1 MKTSALKYAVLTW
14 ITTFTMIILFFIP
27 FHGFLTV
34 WLSSF
39 IGHYTALRLWKEALL
54 FLCVIG
60 VIYLLLTD
68 NKIRTHTLTRRL
80 VWTIICFMALNITWG
95 LLALNQHDV
104 TAKALAYGLLID
116 LRFLVFFLVTW
127 AVALRMGRLKS
138 NWQWIVIWPAVAV
151 VVIGLLQL
159 VLPHDIMKHFGYG
172 PNTIPIEETINHNS
186 HYFRIDSTL
195 RGANPLGAYLIIPIS
210 IISVMLLAKRNW
222 RLILLL
228 AASIVV
234 LFFSY
239 SRSAWIGAALA
250 TAIVFLTGRLS
261 GQAQKLVI
269 GASAFILVV
278 CLGLFAVYHNNTD
291 FQNYVL
297 HTQTDSAVSST
308 SNGGHESALKSGLH
322 DVIHEPLG
330 RGPGTAGPASAY
342 NDSHPA
348 RIAENFFL
356 QIGQETGWLGL
367 ALFVL
372 INFGVGYLLWIR
384 RDDPLALSLFASLI
398 GITFVNLLSHAWA
411 DDTLSYLWW
420 GLAGIAMVPITK
432 HTEAGPIKATKPKK
446 VKTIAR

>member
-34 WLSSF
+34 WLSSL
-39 IGHYTALRLWKEALL
+39 IGHYTLLRLWKETLL
-54 FLCVIG
+54 LLCVIG

-80 VWTIICFMALNITWG
+80 VWTIICFIVLNVAWG

-104 TAKALAYGLLID
+104 TAKSLAYGLLID

-138 NWQWIVIWPAVAV
+138 NWQWLVIWPAVAV
-151 VVIGLLQL
+151 IIIGLLQL

-195 RGANPLGAYLIIPIS
+195 RGANPLGAYMIIPIS

-222 RLILLL
+222 RLLLLLL
-228 AASIVV
+228 ASVIV

-239 SRSAWIGAALA
+239 SRSAWIGALLS
-250 TAIVFLTGRLS
+250 TAIVFMTGRLS
-261 GQAQKLVI
+261 GQAQKLVV
-269 GASAFILVV
+269 GLSAAVV
-278 CLGLFAVYHNNTD
+278 VICVGLFAIYHNNTD

-297 HTQTDSAVSST
+297 HTQTNSAVKST
-308 SNGGHESALKSGLH
+308 SDGGHGSALKAGLH
-322 DVIHEPLG
+322 DVLHEPLG
-330 RGPGTAGPASAY
+330 RGPGTAGPASIY
-342 NDSHPA
+342 NGSHPA
-348 RIAENFFL
+348 RIAENFYL

-367 ALFVL
+367 ILFIL

-384 RDDPLALSLFASLI
+384 RADPLALSLFASLI
-398 GITFVNLLSHAWA
+398 GITFVNMLSHAWA
-411 DDTLSYLWW
+411 DDTLAYLWW
-420 GLAGIAMVPITK
+420 GLAGIAMAPTK
-432 HTEAGPIKATKPKK
+432 QAVAKLEVKSKTKK
-446 VKTIAR
+446 VKAA